1 MGYVVV
7 VFAIINSA
15 ALIALALIVAWIY
28 RELPMYVSTAIQDE
42 VRKQDDRI
50 EKRVAKAAE
59 SSGTV
64 QGPGDLATT
73 NVRDGVIRAGVSVR
87 R

>member
-7 VFAIINSA
+7 VFAIINGA
-15 ALIALALIVAWIY
+15 ALVGLGAYLWYVW
-28 RELPMYVSTAIQDE
+28 RDLPVYVGTAIQDE

-50 EKRVAKAAE
+50 EKRLQRAADPVE
-59 SSGTV
+59 T
-64 QGPGDLATT
+64 Q
-73 NVRDGVIRAGVSVR
+73 RDSLQTSPDGMRAGQPWR

>member
-7 VFAIINSA
+7 VFAIINGA
-15 ALIALALIVAWIY
+15 ALVGLGAYLWYVWRDLPIY
-28 RELPMYVSTAIQDE
+28 VGTAIQDE

-50 EKRVAKAAE
+50 EKRLAKREEA
-59 SSGTV
+59 
-64 QGPGDLATT
+64 PGNDAGMTNIGAT
-73 NVRDGVIRAGVSVR
+73 DGMRAGQPWR

>member
-15 ALIALALIVAWIY
+15 ALIGMAVLLFYITRDMPTWVEA
-28 RELPMYVSTAIQDE
+28 AIADAI
-42 VRKQDDRI
+42 RKQDDRI
-50 EKRVAKAAE
+50 EKRLSRAADPAA
-59 SSGTV
+59 TD
-64 QGPGDLATT
+64 QGQPSTA
-73 NVRDGVIRAGVSVR
+73 VDGMRAGQPWR

>member
-1 MGYVVV
+1 MAYVVV

-15 ALIALALIVAWIY
+15 FLVAVALGFMAL
-28 RELPMYVSTAIQDE
+28 REDLLTSVETAVGDE

-50 EKRVAKAAE
+50 EKRLAK
-59 SSGTV
+59 V
-64 QGPGDLATT
+64 QGSAGTAEE
-73 NVRDGVIRAGVSVR
+73 DGVMHNVSPGPMEVGRPYR